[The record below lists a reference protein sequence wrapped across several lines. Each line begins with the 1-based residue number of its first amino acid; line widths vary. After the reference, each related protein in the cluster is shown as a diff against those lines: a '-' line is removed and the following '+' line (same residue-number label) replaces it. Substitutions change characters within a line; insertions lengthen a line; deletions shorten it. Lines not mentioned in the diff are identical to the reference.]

1 MMNEKDL
8 YPCVTRDTSEKI
20 AHWVSENGP
29 DFHDFYP
36 GEIPQGASEDAGAA
50 APVAAPSDPE
60 GHAEGYGDH
69 VGSGSDNPKP
79 GPSA

>member
-1 MMNEKDL
+1 MIDKDL
-8 YPCVTRDTSEKI
+8 YPCPQRDEYEKI
-20 AHWVSENGP
+20 GYTVDSV
-29 DFHDFYP
+29 
-36 GEIPQGASEDAGAA
+36 GEDSIYTVVPQGPSESAGAA
-50 APVAAPSDPE
+50 DPVAAPTNPE